1 MADDRGARGA
11 LLLRGGRV
19 IDPAQGLNGPLDV
32 RLRDGRI
39 EAVGPD
45 LAADGAAVL
54 DVTGLLVLPGLIDG
68 HVHCFHG
75 QGHELEP
82 DVVGVSRGVTT
93 VVDAGSSG
101 HAAFPLF
108 RDQVMVR
115 AKTRVL
121 AYVHLSTL
129 GGLVG
134 ASYAN
139 LADPRLID
147 PDGIAATVAANP
159 DRVVGIKVH
168 AITGCMGPL
177 GLEPLRRARALADQL
192 GTRLMV
198 HIGETWSQEP
208 AKPIHQI
215 VEFLQPGDILTHVYT
230 AQRGGLLDGTDHL
243 HPAVREARDR
253 AVRFD
258 VGHGNSNLNWGVAQR
273 LLDMGFLPD
282 SVSTDGS
289 QRNLYQVT
297 WDLPTVMSKLL
308 ALGIPLADLVA
319 MATCNAAA
327 QIGRG
332 DELGTLAV
340 GRVADVSVLR
350 LEERDW
356 TALDSQRQERVL
368 RERLVP
374 VLTVRAGEV
383 IYPRPLEA
391 RDG

>member
-1 MADDRGARGA
+1 MADDRDARGA

-19 IDPAQGLNGPLDV
+19 IDPAQGLDGPLDV
-32 RLRDGRI
+32 RIRDSRI

-108 RDQVMVR
+108 RDQVMAR

-177 GLEPLRRARALADQL
+177 GLEPLRRGRALADQL

-230 AQRGGLLDGTDHL
+230 AQRGGLLDG
-243 HPAVREARDR
+243 A
-253 AVRFD
+253 
-258 VGHGNSNLNWGVAQR
+258 
-273 LLDMGFLPD
+273 
-282 SVSTDGS
+282 STTAG
-289 QRNLYQVT
+289 
-297 WDLPTVMSKLL
+297 
-308 ALGIPLADLVA
+308 
-319 MATCNAAA
+319 AA
-327 QIGRG
+327 Q
-332 DELGTLAV
+332 
-340 GRVADVSVLR
+340 
-350 LEERDW
+350 
-356 TALDSQRQERVL
+356 TA
-368 RERLVP
+368 
-374 VLTVRAGEV
+374 A
-383 IYPRPLEA
+383 
-391 RDG
+391 